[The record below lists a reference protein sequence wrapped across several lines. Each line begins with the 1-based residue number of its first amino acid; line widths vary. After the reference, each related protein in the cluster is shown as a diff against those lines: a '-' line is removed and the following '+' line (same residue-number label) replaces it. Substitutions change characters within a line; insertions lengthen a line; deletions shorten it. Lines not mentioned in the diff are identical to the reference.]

1 MNCSWKWILEVT
13 EIFYDPDPAQNR
25 VNSIVLC
32 IYNTGISLE
41 LKVVAENGYEDWR
54 YPKLDSLYKKC
65 HLKPICLLH
74 SAWVGMIWNVRK
86 CQIGFTKN
94 HETYQ
99 SLGPWRSSWQVTW
112 PLRTKSLVI
121 TLDKNLSWP
130 LWWSHFGF

>member
-1 MNCSWKWILEVT
+1 MQLKVNFRSHRNFLWSRPRPKQSQLDCIMYLQYWK
-13 EIFYDPDPAQNR
+13 
-25 VNSIVLC
+25 
-32 IYNTGISLE
+32 

-65 HLKPICLLH
+65 HLKPICLLQG
-74 SAWVGMIWNVRK
+74 AWWWVGMIWNVRK